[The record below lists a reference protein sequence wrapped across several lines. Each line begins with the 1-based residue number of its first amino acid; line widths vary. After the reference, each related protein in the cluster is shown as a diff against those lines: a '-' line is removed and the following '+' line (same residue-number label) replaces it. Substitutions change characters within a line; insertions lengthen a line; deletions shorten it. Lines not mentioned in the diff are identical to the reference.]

1 MTTHITERLNQIH
14 KLCEKALISNDDNV
28 LKQLKDKCTCSID
41 VCKKT
46 PSEESLIELLKQYA
60 QIVLDYTYI
69 DETKLVDELFPQD
82 TCKER
87 IHTIFVW
94 IDTIEELVKKC
105 LPETSMVDCLGHE
118 LVECINWRKGA
129 LLYMLCSTING
140 DSNREDQI
148 NDEFYMNVKQ
158 GIEYLQQMLTGRT
171 NTSEWEGDQDAVNLV
186 NMGIYSDTH
195 LLSMMYA
202 GEMCY
207 WLCNKPGQS
216 TSDFNPK
223 VIGQDL
229 LSKYIACAKLP
240 VMYGWST
247 DKAEEF
253 VKVMSS

>member
-1 MTTHITERLNQIH
+1 MTAHITERLNQIH
-14 KLCEKALISNDDNV
+14 KLCDKALISNDDKV
-28 LKQLKDKCTCSID
+28 LKQLKDKCCCYID
-41 VCKKT
+41 VCKKS
-46 PSEESLIELLKQYA
+46 PSEESLVELLKQYA

-105 LPETSMVDCLGHE
+105 LPETS
-118 LVECINWRKGA
+118 
-129 LLYMLCSTING
+129 
-140 DSNREDQI
+140 
-148 NDEFYMNVKQ
+148 NVKQ
-158 GIEYLQQMLTGRT
+158 GIEYLQQMLSGRF
-171 NTSEWEGDQDAVNLV
+171 NTSEWEGDQDAVNLAS
-186 NMGIYSDTH
+186 MGIYSDTH

-207 WLCNKPGQS
+207 WFCNKPEQS

-229 LSKYIACAKLP
+229 LSKYIACAKSP

-253 VKVMSS
+253 LKVMST